1 MRPMIKTTLSTTEGV
16 TSFKGAFPLATSVA
30 LNLTFLKQ
38 QKELHMQRI
47 ILDVDT
53 GLDDAVAIILAA
65 GSKAIK
71 IEGLVAT
78 AGNVDL
84 KRTLE
89 NTLNVCEVLNI
100 DAPVYAGSAKPLKRE
115 RVHAGE
121 FHGESGLDGP
131 VFQVRK
137 RQRVQDGS
145 GIQFIIDTIMANPHE
160 ITLVPVGPLTD
171 IAIAIQQEP
180 RIVRLVKEIVLM
192 GGSFIGGNVTRDAEF
207 NTYADPEAAQ
217 IVFSSG
223 APLVMFPLDC
233 TTKVTLSPET
243 LARYKA
249 FKGKGAELFCS
260 CMDTYMA
267 NYQRKG
273 VGYPAMHDPLCI
285 AYLIDP
291 KPFVYERHEVTVEL
305 DERASYGKTLRGKEC
320 EEGGVLV
327 VKKADTTCFWSL
339 IDEALFSLG

>member
-1 MRPMIKTTLSTTEGV
+1 
-16 TSFKGAFPLATSVA
+16 
-30 LNLTFLKQ
+30 
-38 QKELHMQRI
+38 MQRI

-65 GSKAIK
+65 GSKTIH

-78 AGNVDL
+78 AGNVGLD
-84 KRTLE
+84 RTLE
-89 NTLNVCEVLNI
+89 NTLNVCEVVGI
-100 DAPVYAGSAKPLKRE
+100 EAPIYAGSAKPLKRE
-115 RVHAGE
+115 RVHAGD
-121 FHGESGLDGP
+121 FHGASGLDGP
-131 VFQVRK
+131 VFQTRK
-137 RQRVQDGS
+137 RQQVREGS
-145 GIQFIIDTIMANPHE
+145 GIRFIIDTIMANPHE

-171 IAIAIQQEP
+171 IALAMQQEP
-180 RIVRLVKEIVLM
+180 KIISLVKEIVLM
-192 GGSFIGGNVTRDAEF
+192 GGSFVGGNVTLEAEF

-233 TTKVTLSPET
+233 TTKVNLTPEA
-243 LARYKA
+243 LERYKA
-249 FKGKGAELFCS
+249 FGGKSAKLFCD

-291 KPFVYERHEVTVEL
+291 KPFIYERHEVSVEL
-305 DERASYGKTLRGKEC
+305 ADQATYGKTLRGKTC
-320 EEGGVLV
+320 KKGGVLV
-327 VKKADTTCFWSL
+327 AKKAELTHFWSL
-339 IDEALFSLG
+339 IDQALNALS

>member
-1 MRPMIKTTLSTTEGV
+1 
-16 TSFKGAFPLATSVA
+16 
-30 LNLTFLKQ
+30 
-38 QKELHMQRI
+38 MQRI

-65 GSKAIK
+65 GSKAIHL
-71 IEGLVAT
+71 EGLVAT
-78 AGNVDL
+78 SGNVGL
-84 KRTLE
+84 ERTLE
-89 NTLNVCEVLNI
+89 NTLNVCEVVGI
-100 DAPVYAGSAKPLKRE
+100 VAPVYAGSAKQLKRE
-115 RVHAGE
+115 RVHAGD

-131 VFQVRK
+131 LFQTRK
-137 RQRVQDGS
+137 IQQVKQGS
-145 GIQFIIDTIMANPHE
+145 GIRFIIDTIMANPGK

-171 IAIAIQQEP
+171 IALAMQQEP
-180 RIVRLVKEIVLM
+180 RIIGLVKEIVLM
-192 GGSFIGGNVTRDAEF
+192 GGSFVGGNVTAEAEF

-243 LARYKA
+243 LARYKTFTGESA
-249 FKGKGAELFCS
+249 KLFCS

-273 VGYPAMHDPLCI
+273 KGHPAMHDPLCI

-291 KPFVYERHEVTVEL
+291 KPFKFERHEVSVEL
-305 DERASYGKTLRGKEC
+305 DDPATYGKTLRGNSCK
-320 EEGGVLV
+320 EGGVLV
-327 VKKADTTCFWSL
+327 AKMADTAHFWSL
-339 IDEALFSLG
+339 IEEALLALG